1 MKTKTHFPWRS
12 FLQSLAVIA
21 IPVALQNLLTT
32 TGSMVD
38 TIMIASLGETAVGAV
53 GLCAQFSSLM
63 FSSYWGFVGGGMLF
77 FAQYWGAQDE
87 DGLDRS
93 YGLTLTCM
101 MVVAALFTCFAL
113 AAPET
118 VMRIYTD
125 KASIQKIGVEYLRIV
140 GFAYPMQIFSMAMS
154 AVMIA
159 ISIRDVYGNRDY
171 GDLLSYSSMA
181 STLGTSVNIAII
193 GYMVDGFGRQS
204 GYIISLWYGLAL
216 TLAMGALFIVSV
228 RGGRKI
234 AAEYKTQSHSPA
246 NAAGDTANH

>member
-1 MKTKTHFPWRS
+1 MNCALITGTATVTAGVVLLLVDS
-12 FLQSLAVIA
+12 
-21 IPVALQNLLTT
+21 IPLRL
-32 TGSMVD
+32 
-38 TIMIASLGETAVGAV
+38 VGAA
-53 GLCAQFSSLM
+53 L
-63 FSSYWGFVGGGMLF
+63 
-77 FAQYWGAQDE
+77 
-87 DGLDRS
+87 
-93 YGLTLTCM
+93 YGVC
-101 MVVAALFTCFAL
+101 
-113 AAPET
+113 
-118 VMRIYTD
+118 
-125 KASIQKIGVEYLRIV
+125 
-140 GFAYPMQIFSMAMS
+140 MAMS

>member
-1 MKTKTHFPWRS
+1 
-12 FLQSLAVIA
+12 
-21 IPVALQNLLTT
+21 
-32 TGSMVD
+32 
-38 TIMIASLGETAVGAV
+38 
-53 GLCAQFSSLM
+53 
-63 FSSYWGFVGGGMLF
+63 
-77 FAQYWGAQDE
+77 
-87 DGLDRS
+87 
-93 YGLTLTCM
+93 
-101 MVVAALFTCFAL
+101 
-113 AAPET
+113 
-118 VMRIYTD
+118 
-125 KASIQKIGVEYLRIV
+125 
-140 GFAYPMQIFSMAMS
+140 MS